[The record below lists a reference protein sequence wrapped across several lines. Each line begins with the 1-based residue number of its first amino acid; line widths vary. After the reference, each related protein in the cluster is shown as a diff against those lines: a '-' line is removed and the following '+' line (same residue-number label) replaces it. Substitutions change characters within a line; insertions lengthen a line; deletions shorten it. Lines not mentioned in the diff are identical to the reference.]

1 MYRKNTKHNWVV
13 GKERWTRE
21 RKWRKGEEVLRLSL
35 EGLLS

>member
-1 MYRKNTKHNWVV
+1 MYRENTKHNWVV

-21 RKWRKGEEVLRLSL
+21 RKGEEVLRLSL